1 MNELSKMRHGD
12 ASLAD
17 LSGRTESDVEHETS
31 TFVADLKRRL
41 WKWRYFL
48 LIVVLPTMIVAAYFV
63 FVATDQYESEAH
75 LMVRSNGGERAG
87 GGGIEAMLK
96 SVGGSDASRQTAPLA
111 DYMRSHDVVASLRK
125 HNQLVERY
133 QRPEGDVISRLHGDD
148 PAMESLVKYYR
159 ARTNVELDTDTSI
172 LTVRA
177 RSYRPVD
184 SYAII
189 NAVLKLGEER
199 VNALNERSYESTLA
213 LARRQLADAEVGL
226 RKAQIAMTAFRRG
239 QGDIDPEGSGEA
251 QLKLVTELRKEQSM
265 AAAQMETIASQIGTN
280 NPQYRSLQARAAAIG
295 TQLNSQQSVLVGN
308 TKSIATRLGDYQEL
322 QLRQEFEAKRYSMA
336 AASLESAREQAT
348 RQQLFVVRLVEPN
361 YPVKATYPKGF
372 KSTLTVFLVL
382 ALFYGMAWLLIAGL
396 REHAS

>member
-1 MNELSKMRHGD
+1 MNELSKMRHDD
-12 ASLAD
+12 ASIAD
-17 LSGRTESDVEHETS
+17 LSSQSGSDIDPPAS

-48 LIVVLPTMIVAAYFV
+48 LVVMVPTFIVGAYFI
-63 FVATDQYESEAH
+63 FIATDQYESEAH

-87 GGGIEAMLK
+87 GGGIEAMIK
-96 SVGGSDASRQTAPLA
+96 SMGGSDASRQTAPLA
-111 DYMRSHDVVASLRK
+111 DYMRSHDVVASLRA

-133 QRPEGDVISRLHGDD
+133 QRPEGDVISRLKGSD

-159 ARTNVELDTDTSI
+159 ARTNIELDTDTSI
-172 LTVRA
+172 LTVRV
-177 RSYRPVD
+177 RSYRPAD

-213 LARRQLADAEVGL
+213 LARRQVADAEVGL
-226 RKAQIAMTAFRRG
+226 RKAQAALTEFRRG
-239 QGDIDPEGSGEA
+239 QSDIDPEGSGEA
-251 QLKLVTELRKEQSM
+251 QMKLVTELRKEQSM
-265 AAAQMETIASQIGTN
+265 AAAQMEAIASQIGTN
-280 NPQYRSLQARAAAIG
+280 NPQYSSLKARASAIG
-295 TQLNSQQSVLVGN
+295 NQLNSQQSVLVGN
-308 TKSIATRLGDYQEL
+308 GKSIATRLGDYQEL
-322 QLRQEFEAKRYSMA
+322 QLRQEFEGKRYSMA
-336 AASLESAREQAT
+336 AASLEAAREQAT

-361 YPVKATYPKGF
+361 MPVKATYPKGF

-382 ALFYGMAWLLIAGL
+382 SLFYGMTWLLIAGL